1 MLEGWLDLRYSVRK
15 RPVAAALPRVHWMG
29 SVPRSGSVC
38 GCEHTSFSSPLMT
51 GLLPSLKREYR

>member
-1 MLEGWLDLRYSVRK
+1 MLEGWLDWRYNVRK

-38 GCEHTSFSSPLMT
+38 GCEHTSFSLPFT
-51 GLLPSLKREYR
+51 TTLLPNL